1 MCKQGKKSQTPA
13 KKQLYG
19 LNVVI
24 TSLRQAN
31 NQMDK
36 KYRVKSMKNREKEEN
51 KAQKYQEGYI
61 DQEKEQ
67 EGDLSYLYGGHYQ
80 SSTDFLSCAKL

>member
-1 MCKQGKKSQTPA
+1 M
-13 KKQLYG
+13 
-19 LNVVI
+19 VI

-67 EGDLSYLYGGHYQ
+67 EGDLSYLYGGHY
-80 SSTDFLSCAKL
+80 

>member
-1 MCKQGKKSQTPA
+1 
-13 KKQLYG
+13 
-19 LNVVI
+19 
-24 TSLRQAN
+24 
-31 NQMDK
+31 MDK

-67 EGDLSYLYGGHYQ
+67 EGDLSYLYGGHY
-80 SSTDFLSCAKL
+80 